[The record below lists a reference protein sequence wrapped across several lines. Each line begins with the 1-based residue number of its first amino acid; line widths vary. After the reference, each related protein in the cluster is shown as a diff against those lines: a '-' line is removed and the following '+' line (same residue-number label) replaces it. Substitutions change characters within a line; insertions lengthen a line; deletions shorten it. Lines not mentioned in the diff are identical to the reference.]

1 MKDLSFNAA
10 VYLKKIVLRDLRR
23 CEKEAL
29 KGLGPNESL
38 EDHRNDPYAQG
49 LWDWRVEYLK
59 EALGEINEAPLYLE
73 RDDRREGK

>member
-1 MKDLSFNAA
+1 MEDFSFSAT

-23 CEKEAL
+23 CEKEVL
-29 KGLGPNESL
+29 KGLRPNESL
-38 EDHRNDPYAQG
+38 EDHQKDPYAQG

-59 EALGEINEAPLYLE
+59 EALGGINEALYLE